1 MSKYICIDSSVLVK
15 VFIKEDDSYKVKVLL
30 KKVLEDEQIIV
41 LPAFAWAEIGTIL
54 RKKVR
59 SGIITPREADEMWS
73 GFRQLPGVEYLED
86 DLVANLAWKIS
97 RNFNLPTLY
106 DAAFL
111 AVAETVTLRTGEEC
125 EFWTADEKLV
135 NSLKGKKGYVNLLND
150 M

>member
-1 MSKYICIDSSVLVK
+1 
-15 VFIKEDDSYKVKVLL
+15 
-30 KKVLEDEQIIV
+30 
-41 LPAFAWAEIGTIL
+41 
-54 RKKVR
+54 
-59 SGIITPREADEMWS
+59 MWS

-135 NSLKGKKGYVNLLND
+135 NSLNGKKGYVNLLND